1 MYAKMECI
9 VVITALV
16 IAQVI
21 LAIVGFNWIVEIC
34 LFVPMTAVILLLIIL
49 IQKEQNLK
57 ENGKLV
63 QAVLVKNSIRY
74 IPRGIMGGEMKTDLT
89 YYDPEADRTYLFHA
103 QCRIPVWKYTEL
115 EQEDHID
122 IPVRYDEEHPKNYMV
137 YLKETL
143 NG

>member
-34 LFVPMTAVILLLIIL
+34 LFVPMTAVILLLIFF

-57 ENGKLV
+57 RK
-63 QAVLVKNSIRY
+63 
-74 IPRGIMGGEMKTDLT
+74 
-89 YYDPEADRTYLFHA
+89 
-103 QCRIPVWKYTEL
+103 W
-115 EQEDHID
+115 
-122 IPVRYDEEHPKNYMV
+122 
-137 YLKETL
+137 
-143 NG
+143 